1 MTRPSTQN
9 EITGKIH
16 QVKGAIKEKLGQLT
30 DNPKLEIEGT
40 TENLAGHIQDKL
52 GQVQKVV
59 EKP

>member
-1 MTRPSTQN
+1 MRPSTQN
-9 EITGKIH
+9 EITGKVH
-16 QVKGAIKEKLGQLT
+16 QVKGTVKEKLGQLT

-40 TENLAGHIQDKL
+40 AENLAGHLQDKL

>member
-1 MTRPSTQN
+1 MIRPSTQN
-9 EITGKIH
+9 EVTGKIH
-16 QVKGAIKEKLGQLT
+16 QVKGTIKEKLGQLT

-40 TENLAGHIQDKL
+40 AENLAGHLQDKF